1 METIEI
7 KPDMMDM
14 LCQRAKEEGKSI
26 THIIDEML
34 RTLLTNGKT
43 AILTCSK
50 CRNEVDYEIS
60 ENKAYCDYCESVV
73 FVERK

>member
-14 LCQRAKEEGKSI
+14 LCRRAKEEGKSI

-34 RTLLTNGKT
+34 RSLLTNGN
-43 AILTCSK
+43 AEMLICSN
-50 CRNEVDYEIS
+50 CRNEIDYEIS
-60 ENKAYCDYCESVV
+60 DNKAYCDYCESVV
-73 FVERK
+73 FVDRK